1 MKKAATIKKSNSRME
16 LKSKDA
22 FPGPDYTPYPISQA
36 ELKKN
41 KTTKK
46 NASPFGQSPI
56 NSLLSGIF
64 DNIGAGGV
72 YGSNPLSLPFNMS
85 MDNSYT
91 PLTLNR
97 ILLSYTYMT
106 HGLVQT
112 VIGQPV
118 DDAFRGG
125 LDIKCD
131 ELDSD
136 DIKELE
142 RHLDVMG
149 DLKAIKATLKW
160 ARLFGGAGLIV
171 NTDQDPATELDV
183 DAIDEDS
190 PLSFIDADRWEL
202 SLGST
207 NTLKEDAPFNY
218 YGVKTHQSRVIKVM
232 GREAPSFIRARLQ
245 GWGMSVLECMIRPLN
260 SYLKNEDVIYELLSE
275 AKIDVWKI
283 QGYNASIL
291 KSSAQT
297 KLGQRLAFTNVMKSF
312 NSAITLDK
320 EDDFVQR
327 QISLSGLD
335 TILQQNRIGAAA
347 AAHMPMNKLF
357 GQSAQGFGSGEDDIE
372 NYNAMIESEVRAPGR
387 GLLREI
393 ISLRCKQIF
402 GVIPESLEFEFKTL
416 RVMSSIDEENVKN
429 AKANRASA
437 IFSQGCYTPQ
447 EYVKTLK
454 QDGVITIETEVE
466 DGADPV
472 PPGAPATTS
481 MPQAPVK
488 SSRISEDA

>member
-1 MKKAATIKKSNSRME
+1 MKKAVTLKKSNSRKV
-16 LKSKDA
+16 LNSKDV
-22 FPGPDYTPYPISQA
+22 FPGPNYIPYPISA
-36 ELKKN
+36 AALKAN
-41 KTTKK
+41 KPSKTKR
-46 NASPFGQSPI
+46 NDQTPI
-56 NSLLSGIF
+56 NGLLSGIF
-64 DNIGAGGV
+64 DNLGQGV

-97 ILLSYTYMT
+97 ILLSYTYLT

-125 LDIKCD
+125 LDIHCD
-131 ELDSD
+131 ELDAE
-136 DIKELE
+136 DINELQ

-149 DLKAIKATLKW
+149 DLKAVKATLKW

-171 NTDQDPATELDV
+171 NTDQDPAEELNTDN
-183 DAIDEDS
+183 IDEET

-202 SLGST
+202 MLGT
-207 NTLKEDAPFNY
+207 VNTLSANSPFSY
-218 YGVKTHQSRVIKVM
+218 YGAKIHQSRVIKVM

-291 KSSAQT
+291 KQAAQT
-297 KLGQRLAFTNVMKSF
+297 KLGQRLLLTNQMKSF
-312 NSAITLDK
+312 NSAITMDK
-320 EDDFVQR
+320 EDDFIQR

-335 TILQQNRIGAAA
+335 TILHQNRIGAAG
-347 AAHMPMNKLF
+347 AAHMPINKLF

-372 NYNAMIESEVRAPGR
+372 NYNAMVESEVRTPAKE
-387 GLLREI
+387 LLREVLSI
-393 ISLRCKQIF
+393 RCKQIF
-402 GVIPESLEFEFKTL
+402 GIIPESLEFDFKPL
-416 RVMSSIDEENVKN
+416 RMLGAVAEEEIKN
-429 AKANRASA
+429 AKAQRAST
-437 IFSQGCYTPQ
+437 IYSQGVYTPQ
-447 EYVKTLK
+447 EYAQTLK
-454 QDGVITIETEVE
+454 QDNIITIQTEVE

-472 PPGAPATTS
+472 PPESSAKIDV
-481 MPQAPVK
+481 PQKAGLTKV
-488 SSRISEDA
+488 SEEA